1 MRYIKINKP
10 SLDYNQFSDFHAFTM
25 NNLVRNV
32 MRNGK
37 YKKAVK
43 LVRLGLLYGLKEL
56 FVMFDLTDERVS
68 RTFYPLPRTY
78 LTEKTKDDYFLN
90 LTELRLRAAESNEV
104 SVELKYNELDQQL
117 LDNADQFKNFTDFYN
132 HFFNSYFKNIK
143 SKFSPIQ
150 LNNMTPKIIKTIPL
164 LVESKRANL
173 LIKYNNIK
181 QLAKEQTQIAY
192 ENQLKRHIV
201 INQFD
206 KASFQYHKLEKL
218 KFIKLYTKKQHIY
231 YYGIRDLTVF
241 DMVLQ
246 VYTMLTGAWYMRK
259 AKVSGRTILIP
270 SPLRPYRRIVNV
282 TKMLLKG
289 IEKRRHIQRSKKN
302 AMIDAFGTEF
312 CWLLF
317 YNGFQYTPTN
327 NFANS
332 DVWAEKMASHKE
344 LVANLKNIKYLKY
357 F

>member
-1 MRYIKINKP
+1 MRYIKYNKP

-56 FVMFDLTDERVS
+56 FEMLAGSDERVA

-78 LTEKTKDDYFLN
+78 LTKQTKDNYLFH
-90 LTELRLRAAESNEV
+90 LTETQIEEATAKEDLLYYTFV
-104 SVELKYNELDQQL
+104 ELDQQL
-117 LDNADQFKNFTDFYN
+117 LKNYNNFENFQDFYTYLE
-132 HFFNSYFKNIK
+132 NSYYKNIQ
-143 SKFSPIQ
+143 SNISRSQI
-150 LNNMTPKIIKTIPL
+150 LNLKPAIYTEIEVIFEKQR
-164 LVESKRANL
+164 ENL
-173 LIKYNNIK
+173 MRNFYNLK
-181 QLAKEQTQIAY
+181 QLANEKIQITY
-192 ENQLKRHIV
+192 ENQRKRHFV
-201 INQFD
+201 INKFN
-206 KASFQYHKLEKL
+206 KETFQYHKLEKL
-218 KFIKLYTKKQHIY
+218 KFIKLYTKKQHTY